1 MSNKERIT
9 LGLIVSVST
18 ICIVLAAVN
27 AFAPYHYVEGRII
40 GHAYTAGDV
49 SQGMGVSNGQ
59 PVNPINATQEKY
71 TLIIDV
77 NGAVSSYDVSPE
89 TYAKAVQGQSVI
101 RMKCNRTLCAVDA
114 E

>member
-1 MSNKERIT
+1 MNHKERIA
-9 LGLIVSVST
+9 LALIAVVSM
-18 ICIVLAAVN
+18 ICIVVAAVN

-40 GHAYTAGDV
+40 GHTYTAGDV